1 MTNMKATKRALISS
15 VFALVL
21 CFAMLLGTTYAWFT
35 DEVTSEGNII
45 QSGTLDIEMAFA
57 DGKAALDAETDWAD
71 AADAPIFNYDNWEP
85 GYVDAKHIQVT
96 NVGTLAVKYQMRIIA
111 NGAVSTL
118 AEVIDV
124 YYFAEGQQLTDRT
137 DLQTGVKLGTLAEL
151 MGGTNNISTQVAGTL
166 MPKGQA
172 GDQVTMTFALVMQET
187 AGNDYQNLSIGSS
200 FSIQLIATQYTYE
213 TDAFDNQ
220 YDADADFAPMD
231 DPKANVSELNEDALN
246 NINIYEWGNLN
257 TPLATGLDTGYC
269 FLPNETY
276 EQSLASESSWYHA
289 DFFVYADNDVAAE
302 SIILAGYYAEF
313 AKYIDFESNQWIGL
327 IANVDT
333 QAGAENGV
341 RLLGD
346 GMSGVTVAYNEICK
360 YANDGIGFLCGAKNL
375 SADNIGTTITVE
387 LRLYE
392 TYSEEEAL
400 ELFGEKS
407 HNYETGEYEVVGT
420 FTYTFGE

>member
-57 DGKAALDAETDWAD
+57 DGKAALDTETEWAD

-166 MPKGQA
+166 MPKGQD

-187 AGNDYQNLSIGSS
+187 AGNEYQNLSIGSS

-220 YDADADFAPMD
+220 YDA
-231 DPKANVSELNEDALN
+231 
-246 NINIYEWGNLN
+246 
-257 TPLATGLDTGYC
+257 
-269 FLPNETY
+269 
-276 EQSLASESSWYHA
+276 
-289 DFFVYADNDVAAE
+289 
-302 SIILAGYYAEF
+302 
-313 AKYIDFESNQWIGL
+313 
-327 IANVDT
+327 
-333 QAGAENGV
+333 
-341 RLLGD
+341 
-346 GMSGVTVAYNEICK
+346 
-360 YANDGIGFLCGAKNL
+360 
-375 SADNIGTTITVE
+375 
-387 LRLYE
+387 
-392 TYSEEEAL
+392 
-400 ELFGEKS
+400 
-407 HNYETGEYEVVGT
+407 
-420 FTYTFGE
+420 